1 MEEILESVNN
11 FIWGVPALV
20 LILGVGAHFSFLTG
34 FAQLRLLPKALRR
47 LWKML
52 SGKDS
57 EDSFK
62 ALCTALAATV
72 GTGNIVGVA
81 GAIALGGPGSIFWM
95 WVCAILGMVTKYAE
109 AVLSVVYR
117 GKSETGEPLA
127 GPMYMIREGL
137 GSNLR
142 WLGTAYCLFGCLAA
156 FGMGNATQINA
167 VVESTASAAGYFGC
181 KMPGWLKFCFGVI
194 LGLLAMW
201 SMLGGAKRIGDLT
214 SVLVPGASVAYI
226 LLCLWAI
233 LRRGDQIPVAIS
245 NIFMG
250 AFQPKAVTGGLVGS
264 AFMALRVGAS
274 RGVFTNEAGMGTAS
288 IAHGTANPKHPC
300 DQGLMG
306 ILEVFLDTVVICTL
320 TALVILTSGIPISY
334 GLDEGAA
341 LTVRAFSAVLGPWVS
356 VAISVFLCLF
366 AFATMLGWGF
376 YGIQCARYLLG
387 KESEKPF
394 AVVMLL
400 GSCLGVILGTG
411 PVWMLSETVNGLMA
425 IPSLVTLAL
434 LSPKVGYLTQEY
446 MKKSVRRRSLRRY
459 DARKSKR
466 GRNTVS
472 PPLR

>member
-1 MEEILESVNN
+1 MEVILESVNH
-11 FIWGVPALV
+11 FIWGVPALM
-20 LILGVGAHFSFLTG
+20 LILGVGVYLCLLTG

-47 LWKML
+47 LWNML
-52 SGKDS
+52 SGTGS
-57 EDSFK
+57 GDSFK

-95 WVCAILGMVTKYAE
+95 WICAFLGMVTKYAE

-127 GPMYMIREGL
+127 GPMYMIQEGL
-137 GSNLR
+137 GPKLR
-142 WLGTAYCLFGCLAA
+142 WLGTVYCLFGCIAA

-167 VVESTASAAGYFGC
+167 VVESAASAAGFFGF
-181 KMPGWLKFCFGVI
+181 KMPGWLKFGFGAI

-201 SMLGGAKRIGDLT
+201 SMLGGAKRIGNLA
-214 SVLVPGASVAYI
+214 SVLVPGASMAYI

-233 LRRGDQIPVAIS
+233 TLRGNQIPGAVS
-245 NIFMG
+245 SIFVG
-250 AFQPKAVTGGLVGS
+250 AFQPKAVTGGIVGS

-274 RGVFTNEAGMGTAS
+274 RGVFTNEAGMGTAA
-288 IAHGTANPKHPC
+288 IAHGTANPMHPC

-306 ILEVFLDTVVICTL
+306 ILEVFLDTLVICTL
-320 TALVILTSGIPISY
+320 TALVILTSGIPIPY
-334 GLDEGAA
+334 GLDEGAV

-356 VAISVFLCLF
+356 VALSVFLCLF
-366 AFATMLGWGF
+366 AFATILGWGF
-376 YGIQCARYLLG
+376 YGIRCARFLLG
-387 KESEKPF
+387 KGSEKPF

-434 LSPKVGYLTQEY
+434 LSPVVASLTREY
-446 MKKSVRRRSLRRY
+446 TKKS
-459 DARKSKR
+459 AR
-466 GRNTVS
+466 GRSFDTS
-472 PPLR
+472 S

>member
-1 MEEILESVNN
+1 
-11 FIWGVPALV
+11 
-20 LILGVGAHFSFLTG
+20 
-34 FAQLRLLPKALRR
+34 
-47 LWKML
+47 
-52 SGKDS
+52 
-57 EDSFK
+57 
-62 ALCTALAATV
+62 
-72 GTGNIVGVA
+72 
-81 GAIALGGPGSIFWM
+81 
-95 WVCAILGMVTKYAE
+95 
-109 AVLSVVYR
+109 
-117 GKSETGEPLA
+117 
-127 GPMYMIREGL
+127 
-137 GSNLR
+137 
-142 WLGTAYCLFGCLAA
+142 
-156 FGMGNATQINA
+156 
-167 VVESTASAAGYFGC
+167 
-181 KMPGWLKFCFGVI
+181 
-194 LGLLAMW
+194 
-201 SMLGGAKRIGDLT
+201 
-214 SVLVPGASVAYI
+214 
-226 LLCLWAI
+226 
-233 LRRGDQIPVAIS
+233 
-245 NIFMG
+245 
-250 AFQPKAVTGGLVGS
+250 
-264 AFMALRVGAS
+264 
-274 RGVFTNEAGMGTAS
+274 
-288 IAHGTANPKHPC
+288 
-300 DQGLMG
+300 MG

-434 LSPKVGYLTQEY
+434 LSPKVGSLTQEY

-459 DARKSKR
+459 NARKSDR